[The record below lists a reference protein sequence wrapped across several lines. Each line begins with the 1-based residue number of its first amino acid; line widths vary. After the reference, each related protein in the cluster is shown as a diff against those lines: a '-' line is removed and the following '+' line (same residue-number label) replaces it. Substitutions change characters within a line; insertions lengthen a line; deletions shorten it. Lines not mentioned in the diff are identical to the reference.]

1 MKEYHADVT
10 SQENHY
16 TIYIGAENEKAA
28 LRCAASVVNM
38 DFPDGY
44 DVVRLWGDGKLL
56 WTADEGWLPE
66 HDKITS

>member
-28 LRCAASVVNM
+28 LCCAALVVNM
-38 DFPDGY
+38 DFTEDY
-44 DVVRLWGDGKLL
+44 DLVRLWGDGKLL

-66 HDKITS
+66 QEKF